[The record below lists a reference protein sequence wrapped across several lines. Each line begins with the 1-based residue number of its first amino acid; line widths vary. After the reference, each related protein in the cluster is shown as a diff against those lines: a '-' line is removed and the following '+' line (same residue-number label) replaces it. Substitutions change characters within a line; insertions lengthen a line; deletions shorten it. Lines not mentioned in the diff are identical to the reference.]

1 MTPGWYPDPD
11 VIIRR
16 LATHLLAPL
25 PKNPVRGPKARMRPA
40 RLSLLVVALPV
51 LGFRAG
57 VARSQ
62 GTSIGEQTLSRMHS
76 AYAGSWYH
84 SLTFRQRTT
93 ITTPSGEQVEQWY
106 ESLAQLDGRTILRID
121 RGAPSEGNGILYTA
135 DSAWVIRKGSLA
147 ATRGEGNQ
155 FLPLIEGVYVQ
166 PVAQTAAE
174 LRREGFDLTKGYD
187 RSWNGK
193 PVTVVGAASES
204 DSTSQQFWVDRER
217 NLLVRMVIA
226 LSPTQTFDVRL
237 EGYER
242 AGKGWLATRVAL
254 MSNGM
259 VVQREEYSDWRV
271 DVPLSPALFDVK
283 HWTSAPHW
291 ANGVGTR

>member
-1 MTPGWYPDPD
+1 MWQT
-11 VIIRR
+11 
-16 LATHLLAPL
+16 
-25 PKNPVRGPKARMRPA
+25 
-40 RLSLLVVALPV
+40 RLSRFTGVFLALG
-51 LGFRAG
+51 LSAG
-57 VARSQ
+57 VAPSQ
-62 GTSIGEQTLSRMHS
+62 ATTIGERTLSQMHS

-93 ITTPSGEQVEQWY
+93 ITTPFGVRLEQWY
-106 ESLAQLDGRTILRID
+106 ESLAQLDGRTVLRID

-135 DSAWVIRKGSLA
+135 DSSWVIRTGAVA
-147 ATRGEGNQ
+147 AARGEGNE

-174 LRREGFDLTKGYD
+174 LRREGFDLAKGYE
-187 RSWNGK
+187 RSWNGT

-217 NLLVRMVIA
+217 NLLVRMIIA
-226 LSPTQTFDVRL
+226 RTPTQHFDVHL

-242 AGKGWLATRVAL
+242 AGNGWLATRVAL
-254 MSNGM
+254 LSNGKP
-259 VVQREEYSDWRV
+259 VQVEEYSDWHT
-271 DVPLSPALFDVK
+271 DVPLSPGLFDVN

-291 ANGVGTR
+291 ANGQGTR

>member
-1 MTPGWYPDPD
+1 MS
-11 VIIRR
+11 
-16 LATHLLAPL
+16 A
-25 PKNPVRGPKARMRPA
+25 K
-40 RLSLLVVALPV
+40 VVALRLRPAV
-51 LGFRAG
+51 QYIQSPHRPRPLMHHTRLSRMAAVFLALGARAT

-62 GTSIGEQTLSRMHS
+62 SATIGEQTLSRMHA
-76 AYAGSWYH
+76 AYAGSWYR

-93 ITTPSGEQVEQWY
+93 ITTPSGVRAEQWY
-106 ESLAQLDGRTILRID
+106 ESLAQLDGRTVLRID
-121 RGAPSEGNGILYTA
+121 RGAPTEGNGILYTA
-135 DSAWVIRKGSLA
+135 DSAWIMRKGALA

-166 PVAQTAAE
+166 PVAQTVAE
-174 LRREGFDLTKGYD
+174 LRREGFDLTKGYE

-226 LSPTQTFDVRL
+226 LSPTQTFDVHL
-237 EGYER
+237 EGYEP
-242 AGKGWLATRVAL
+242 AGKGWIATRVAL
-254 MSNGM
+254 MSGGEP
-259 VVQREEYSDWRV
+259 VQLEEYSDWHA
-271 DVPLSPALFDVK
+271 DVPLAPALFDVN

-291 ANGVGTR
+291 AERQGTQ